1 MIAYLNGKI
10 IYKSLNYLIININNV
25 GYKVFASENFLNE
38 IKEGDDREVYI
49 SHQVREDS
57 SDLYGFKSIDDLE
70 LFEMF
75 LSVSGVGPKSALG
88 VLNIASSSDVKE
100 SIIRGDANLLTKVAG
115 IGKKTAERLVL
126 ELKNKVI
133 KLGGTSSTD
142 INTSFSYG
150 EDEIDAL
157 ISLGYS
163 INEAREALNK
173 VNPSISDSG
182 KRVKEA
188 LKNIKK

>member
-10 IYKSLNYLIININNV
+10 IYKSINYFLIEVNNV

-38 IKEGDDREVYI
+38 VSLDKQQESYI

-57 SDLYGFKSIDDLE
+57 SDLYGFKSINDLE
-70 LFEMF
+70 LFEML

-88 VLNIASSSDVKE
+88 VLNIASADDVKE
-100 SIIRGDANLLTKVAG
+100 SILRGDANLLTKVAG

-126 ELKNKVI
+126 ELKNKVL
-133 KLGGTSSTD
+133 KLEGTSKESVGN
-142 INTSFSYG
+142 ISHG
-150 EDEIDAL
+150 ADEIDAL
-157 ISLGYS
+157 VSLGYS
-163 INEAREALNK
+163 VIEARDALNK
-173 VNPSISDSG
+173 VDKDIIDSG

-188 LKNIKK
+188 LKNIKN